1 MESRANYVA
10 TGAFVLLVLA
20 GIVVAALWL
29 AGAQWNTRYAVFQ
42 TRVSGSVSG
51 LDAGA
56 PVRLN
61 GIGVGRVASIQQDP
75 QNPGDVI
82 VLLQIRQD
90 ATIRSDSVASLEMQG
105 LTGGRYVE
113 VSGGTL
119 ASPRLT
125 AAAGQRYPTI
135 ASRPSSLDALFAS
148 APELMKHL
156 DVIADRLEAVL
167 DDRNRRA
174 ISETLASL
182 NDLTAMLDR
191 RSQDLDHLLAD
202 SGSTLHNLAGASA
215 SLNALLERFHDTSA
229 NVDQLVASA
238 NVAVAR
244 ATDLANNLD
253 GVVRAGR
260 PGLRE
265 LTTTIPARLD
275 ALLTMASRLTASL
288 DRVSTGLE
296 RDPSSVLFGVRQ
308 QGYRPR

>member
-29 AGAQWNTRYAVFQ
+29 AGAQLNTRYAVFQ

-61 GIGVGRVASIQQDP
+61 GIGIGRVASIQQDP

-148 APELMKHL
+148 APELMK
-156 DVIADRLEAVL
+156 I
-167 DDRNRRA
+167 
-174 ISETLASL
+174 
-182 NDLTAMLDR
+182 
-191 RSQDLDHLLAD
+191 
-202 SGSTLHNLAGASA
+202 G
-215 SLNALLERFHDTSA
+215 
-229 NVDQLVASA
+229 
-238 NVAVAR
+238 
-244 ATDLANNLD
+244 
-253 GVVRAGR
+253 
-260 PGLRE
+260 
-265 LTTTIPARLD
+265 
-275 ALLTMASRLTASL
+275 
-288 DRVSTGLE
+288 
-296 RDPSSVLFGVRQ
+296 
-308 QGYRPR
+308 

>member
-20 GIVVAALWL
+20 GIVIAALWL
-29 AGAQWNTRYAVFQ
+29 AGAQFNTQYAVFQ

-125 AAAGQRYPTI
+125 AAAGQR
-135 ASRPSSLDALFAS
+135 
-148 APELMKHL
+148 
-156 DVIADRLEAVL
+156 
-167 DDRNRRA
+167 
-174 ISETLASL
+174 
-182 NDLTAMLDR
+182 
-191 RSQDLDHLLAD
+191 
-202 SGSTLHNLAGASA
+202 
-215 SLNALLERFHDTSA
+215 
-229 NVDQLVASA
+229 
-238 NVAVAR
+238 
-244 ATDLANNLD
+244 
-253 GVVRAGR
+253 
-260 PGLRE
+260 
-265 LTTTIPARLD
+265 
-275 ALLTMASRLTASL
+275 
-288 DRVSTGLE
+288 
-296 RDPSSVLFGVRQ
+296 
-308 QGYRPR
+308 